1 YLCGAPRDYSGM
13 CDQKV
18 TDLFMAQSTE
28 LDAEKRKQKVWDME
42 KYAVPLGI
50 KLVLA
55 WTTYREASWN
65 YVKGY
70 VQGPSPGY
78 NTSHWKHVW
87 MDK

>member
-1 YLCGAPRDYSGM
+1 
-13 CDQKV
+13 
-18 TDLFMAQSTE
+18 
-28 LDAEKRKQKVWDME
+28 ME